1 MSAVIDVRCPLTF
14 PHYLPIVPAITEH
27 HCCIMRW
34 GAAYYIVIVY
44 TLGDRDWIVLFPH
57 WQTDLLTVV
66 VFLQTTT
73 RNYYSFSTRRC
84 LPCHS
89 LKTVSHHITITA
101 AEFYHNK
108 YSPSL
113 ARLQKWPCEDSRHNG
128 CVLWAEYSLKFT
140 LWVGERWETWPELT
154 GDDGNDRIKYQ
165 TISVSQLF
173 HFQTF
178 SSITKKQIKKL
189 ALSLLRGNQ
198 DRRAE
203 EGLVPV
209 VLCGVSSPQSVL

>member
-44 TLGDRDWIVLFPH
+44 TLGDTRGDRDWIVLYPH
-57 WQTDLLTVV
+57 WQTDRPTVV
-66 VFLQTTT
+66 VFLQTPT

-113 ARLQKWPCEDSRHNG
+113 ARLQKWPCEDSRYNRL
-128 CVLWAEYSLKFT
+128 CVMSWIFFKIHF
-140 LWVGERWETWPELT
+140 VGGRTVRDMTRAHGRWWER
-154 GDDGNDRIKYQ
+154 
-165 TISVSQLF
+165 
-173 HFQTF
+173 
-178 SSITKKQIKKL
+178 
-189 ALSLLRGNQ
+189 
-198 DRRAE
+198 
-203 EGLVPV
+203 
-209 VLCGVSSPQSVL
+209 